1 MFLRSMVMIEIVM
14 LGITLDYPFEK
25 YIAQLFRA
33 IKFESCIHFIE
44 VLKSTAIVSSVSQKR
59 II

>member
-1 MFLRSMVMIEIVM
+1 MIEIVI

-25 YIAQLFRA
+25 YIAQLSRT
-33 IKFESCIHFIE
+33 IKFESCIHFTE